1 MKGQQRGR
9 ADFDIDAF
17 VAENFQTDFPWDKE
31 IGSHQELDAF
41 ILKLRKQGG
50 LHAWHD
56 KVDRIKRVFEPRAD
70 TPPKPTHVYL
80 VTLEEDGQSFWK
92 FGITTKTSAKKRN
105 SHYTDTH
112 RWVEVPTNAM
122 AVEMETHIGSIIQ
135 QVALEHWGKGAGH
148 ESVPCDFPFDVML
161 EIFDFVTNLWV
172 HRELDGYVGD
182 KDEWL
187 AALTFMAAGAYSRA
201 LVIRD
206 IKWRLTNPEIMDT
219 YIPEYGEKLGEPHEQ
234 RFTNWRRRVI
244 DEARAVHQR
253 RQPTTPMWE

>member
-41 ILKLRKQGG
+41 ILKLRKQDG

-80 VTLEEDGQSFWK
+80 VTLGEDGQSFWK

-112 RWVEVPTNAM
+112 RWVEVPTDAM

-135 QVALEHWGKGAGH
+135 PVAPEPVGADPRLLEGRHPA
-148 ESVPCDFPFDVML
+148 
-161 EIFDFVTNLWV
+161 
-172 HRELDGYVGD
+172 ELHSAAPRRHPSRPDG
-182 KDEWL
+182 
-187 AALTFMAAGAYSRA
+187 
-201 LVIRD
+201 
-206 IKWRLTNPEIMDT
+206 
-219 YIPEYGEKLGEPHEQ
+219 
-234 RFTNWRRRVI
+234 
-244 DEARAVHQR
+244 ARARASDVPVG
-253 RQPTTPMWE
+253 PTS